1 MENKK
6 TTELLDLLYEK
17 RKKDEFDDEYQEII
31 AELREREPF
40 YSMSHDVNGT
50 PIEESLEQTDE
61 VLKKLK
67 RHKHDP
73 QNGDV
78 LIRI

>member
-6 TTELLDLLYEK
+6 TTELLDLLFAKEK
-17 RKKDEFDDEYQEII
+17 KEEYDDEFDEIR
-31 AELREREPF
+31 AELRKREPF

-61 VLKKLK
+61 NIKLLK

-73 QNGDV
+73 KTGDV
-78 LIRI
+78 MIRI

>member
-6 TTELLDLLYEK
+6 TTELLDLLYNKEK
-17 RKKDEFDDEYQEII
+17 KEEFDDEYQEII
-31 AELREREPF
+31 AELRKREPF

-61 VLKKLK
+61 NIKLLK

-73 QNGDV
+73 LNGDV

>member
-6 TTELLDLLYEK
+6 TTELLDLIYQKEK
-17 RKKDEFDDEYQEII
+17 KEEYDDEFDEMR
-31 AELREREPF
+31 AELRKRQPF
-40 YSMSHDVNGT
+40 YSMSHDVYGT
-50 PIEESLEQTDE
+50 PIEESLEQTDKNIK
-61 VLKKLK
+61 LLK

-78 LIRI
+78 LVRI